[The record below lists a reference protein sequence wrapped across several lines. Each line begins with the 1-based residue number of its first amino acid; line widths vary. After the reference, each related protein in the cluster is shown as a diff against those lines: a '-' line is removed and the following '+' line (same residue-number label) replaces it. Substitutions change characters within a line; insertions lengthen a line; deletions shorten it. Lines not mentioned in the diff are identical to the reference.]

1 MKDKL
6 ENTCDV
12 YKEALTYIAY
22 FDEELLD
29 NIPTKVLH
37 ELNDK
42 AADSKKDF
50 FINPE
55 EPLEKQNMSEEAKN
69 LLALIFYNYVA
80 DEEEKKKLMKLWS

>member
-1 MKDKL
+1 MIDEL

-12 YKEALTYIAY
+12 YKEVLTYIAY

-29 NIPTKVLH
+29 SIPTQVLQ

-42 AADSKKDF
+42 AGDSEANF
-50 FINPE
+50 YINPE

-69 LLALIFYNYVA
+69 LLSLIFYNYVA

>member
-1 MKDKL
+1 MDDKL
-6 ENTCDV
+6 CDV
-12 YKEALTYIAY
+12 YKEVLTYIAY

-29 NIPTKVLH
+29 AIPDQELQ

-42 AADSKKDF
+42 AADSEENF
-50 FINPE
+50 YINPD
-55 EPLEKQNMSEEAKN
+55 EPLEKQKISEEAKN